1 MTASPRFHPL
11 IRPGVWL
18 MQRLPMSVKLL
29 VLAAVVLLPLSLA
42 GTLILYNLWNAR
54 STVQHQISGWQVQ
67 QQVVAVTAPLLEHQG
82 QMRSLLAGHADATPP
97 LQAARTQLRPAIA
110 ALDAGITAQADPEL
124 SELWQPLGDDLR
136 LLINTAPASHKAAD
150 WTAQHAKLLAQLQS
164 LALHSGEHSAL
175 LLDPDRT
182 QFYLVDALV
191 QRQLPLLLASA
202 HLRNEGTALL
212 QMQQAQGSSAD
223 LITQAVQLGG
233 YTDLFEKQ
241 LVQLQSRIEHLE
253 RVGIPTPA
261 AWPQVQT
268 LALQYAKSVREGIGA
283 GILAGQA
290 QPHFQQGS
298 QLLALQ
304 LELNAQLGAHLQER
318 LQRELNLQDWLLLGV
333 GLGSLLVLLAL
344 VYGMVAL
351 YFATLDGLR
360 QLGSVFKSA
369 TAGDLTG
376 EVQVAGSDEMALMA
390 QQFQLMLNTLS
401 AIVADARSVAAV
413 LTHMGGQLVRDSG
426 KLSERTQA
434 QAASLE
440 QASANIREA
449 AETVM
454 RNSSDVVEISRVS
467 SVLHRQTEQASGL
480 MQQTMGGMG
489 TLQSTS
495 KRMNEIIGVID
506 SIAFQTNILA
516 LNAAVEAARAGEA
529 GRGFAVVATEVRNLA
544 QRSQSAAGEVRQ
556 LIAEST
562 TRVQSSVKEIHSV
575 NTVMEQL
582 VLGIRDITQ
591 RIDAMASASNQQ
603 SAALKEVSQAMTQ
616 LDGVTYENAAM
627 VERSS
632 RHSTDLLE
640 HTHDL
645 DRAVQHLRLKQG
657 TADLAQRL
665 TEAALAH
672 VRKVGYAH
680 ASEDF
685 YKQGGP
691 FIDRDL
697 YIFVLDRQGVYRV
710 MGANRAKTG
719 SRVQD
724 APGIDAQQF
733 MHDVWTQADAGGG
746 WLQYN
751 IVNPLTGEVRGKAS
765 FVLPLSQD
773 LLIGC
778 GAYRSALKT
787 S

>member
-29 VLAAVVLLPLSLA
+29 VLAAVVLLPLSLT
-42 GTLILYNLWNAR
+42 GTLTLYTLWGERA
-54 STVQHQISGWQVQ
+54 TVQRQLSGWQVQ
-67 QQVVAVTAPLLEHQG
+67 QQLVAVTAPLLEHQG
-82 QMRSLLAGHADATPP
+82 QMRRLLLGHAEAAQP
-97 LQAARTQLRPAIA
+97 LQAARDRLRPAIA
-110 ALDAGITAQADPEL
+110 ALDAAVIAQAQPEL
-124 SELWQPLGDDLR
+124 GELWQPLRDELR
-136 LLINTAPASHKAAD
+136 LLINTAPPSHNAAA
-150 WTAQHAKLLAQLQS
+150 WTAQHAKLLAQLQR
-164 LALHSGEHSAL
+164 LGLLNGETSAL
-175 LLDPDRT
+175 LLDPGRT

-202 HLRNEGTALL
+202 HLRNEGAALL
-212 QMQQAQGSSAD
+212 QIQQAQGIGAD
-223 LITQAVQLGG
+223 LITQAMQLGS
-233 YTDLFEKQ
+233 YASVLEAQ
-241 LVQLQSRIEHLE
+241 LRQLQSRIEDLE
-253 RVGIPTPA
+253 RIGVPTPA
-261 AWPQVQT
+261 AWTQVQT
-268 LALQYAKSVREGIGA
+268 LGQQYATAVREGLGA
-283 GILAGQA
+283 GVLAGQA

-298 QLLALQ
+298 QLLAQQ
-304 LELNAQLGAHLQER
+304 LELKAQLGAHLQER
-318 LQRELNLQDWLLLGV
+318 LERDLARHEWLLLGLS
-333 GLGSLLVLLAL
+333 LGSVLVLLAL

-351 YFATLDGLR
+351 YFATLNGLR
-360 QLGSVFKSA
+360 QLGTVFKNA

-376 EVQVAGSDEMALMA
+376 EVQIAGSDEMALMA

-401 AIVADARSVAAV
+401 AIVADVRSVAAV
-413 LTHMGGQLVRDSG
+413 LTHMGGQLVHDSG
-426 KLSERTQA
+426 QLSERTQS

-454 RNSSDVVEISRVS
+454 RNSSDVLEVSRVS
-467 SVLHRQTEQASGL
+467 AVLHRQTEQASGL

-529 GRGFAVVATEVRNLA
+529 GRGFAVVAAEVRNLA

-562 TRVQSSVKEIHSV
+562 SRVQSSVKEIHSV
-575 NTVMEQL
+575 NSVMEQL
-582 VLGIRDITQ
+582 VQGIRDITL
-591 RIDAMASASNQQ
+591 RIDAMAAASNQQ
-603 SAALKEVSQAMTQ
+603 SAALKEVAQAMTQ
-616 LDGVTYENAAM
+616 LDSVTYENAAM
-627 VERSS
+627 VDRSS
-632 RHSTDLLE
+632 QHSAALLE

-645 DRAVQHLRLKQG
+645 DRAVQRLRLKQG

-672 VRKVGYAH
+672 VRKVGYEH

-685 YKQGGP
+685 YKPNGP

-710 MGANRAKTG
+710 MGANRAKAGT
-719 SRVQD
+719 RVQD

-733 MHDVWTQADAGGG
+733 MHDVWAQADQGGG
-746 WLQYN
+746 WLEYN
-751 IVNPLTGEVRGKAS
+751 IVNPLTGEVRGKSS
-765 FVLPLSQD
+765 FVLPLSPD

-778 GAYRSALKT
+778 GAYRSAIKT